1 MSMTHEVAI
10 DLLAPYVDSALP
22 LGEEAAVREHVAEC
36 AVCSGEVAGLRKL
49 NEALA
54 FSPAPPVAFHAF
66 WAGIETKL
74 PKPRAHARGRVVR
87 RSLVLAFGLA
97 ALLVLTTGASAFASD
112 RVLPDSPI
120 YSLKRFGETVR
131 LDLARTRQDR
141 VQLEL
146 ALARERLHE
155 AQAMATA
162 RKNQLALN
170 SLQSFQSLLKDAGP
184 ELENPNASDRSEM
197 LRTISTLSDELTQVE
212 EAATTVA
219 DETDVQLEAVVQDAQ
234 AELAQDEQVSGSTPA
249 GTQAGPTP
257 EPQDSA
263 APKVSPQPST
273 GQTPGTE

>member
-22 LGEEAAVREHVAEC
+22 MGEAAAVRDHLAEC
-36 AVCSGEVAGLRKL
+36 EACSGEVAGLQKL
-49 NEALA
+49 NEAMA
-54 FSPAPPVAFHAF
+54 FPPAPPVAFHTF

-74 PKPRAHARGRVVR
+74 PKPRPHARGQVVR

-155 AQAMATA
+155 AQKMATA
-162 RKNQLALN
+162 RKNQLALA

-184 ELENPNASDRSEM
+184 ELENANASDRSEM

-212 EAATTVA
+212 EAATTEA
-219 DETDVQLEAVVQDAQ
+219 DETDVQVEAIVQDAR
-234 AELAQDEQVSGSTPA
+234 AELAQDEQVSGSPSA

-257 EPQDSA
+257 EPRDSA
-263 APKVSPQPST
+263 APTVSPQPSS